1 MLFLLLI
8 TGCTFA
14 INSWSSSWICTAHPG
29 LSHGNLSFV
38 QRLQGLMH
46 AVRIHARNAFIW
58 TFVWQNLCC
67 CSCCAL
73 QCRPAVLFLAF
84 VIDAAFALAIVGFLI
99 MHCRMIAKNMT
110 TIEMYEKRRSATGP
124 WQFDRGAKQNFLEV
138 FGKRCR
144 CYYVQLFHYALLVAH
159 CSQS

>member
-1 MLFLLLI
+1 MDLHSSSRF
-8 TGCTFA
+8 
-14 INSWSSSWICTAHPG
+14 NSWEP
-29 LSHGNLSFV
+29 V
-38 QRLQGLMH
+38 
-46 AVRIHARNAFIW
+46 VRATVARTHARSQDPCKECVHLD
-58 TFVWQNLCC
+58 FVWQNLCC

-99 MHCRMIAKNMT
+99 MHCRMIARNMT

-144 CYYVQLFHYALLVAH
+144 CYYVELFHYALLVAH
-159 CSQS
+159 GSQS